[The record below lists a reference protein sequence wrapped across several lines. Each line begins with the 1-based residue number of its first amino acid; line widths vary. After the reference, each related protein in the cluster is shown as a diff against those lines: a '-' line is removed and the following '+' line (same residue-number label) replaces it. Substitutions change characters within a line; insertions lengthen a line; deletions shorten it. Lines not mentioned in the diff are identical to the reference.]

1 VGCSNATQHAIE
13 NIILRHQDQLPTS
26 TVLQGDAHLHP
37 DFKKKKETKTVE
49 VRKYFLFLLITL
61 TFKHCLFVFRQRSA
75 LLFLD

>member
-1 VGCSNATQHAIE
+1 VGSSNATQHAIE

-49 VRKYFLFLLITL
+49 VRKYFLFL
-61 TFKHCLFVFRQRSA
+61 
-75 LLFLD
+75 